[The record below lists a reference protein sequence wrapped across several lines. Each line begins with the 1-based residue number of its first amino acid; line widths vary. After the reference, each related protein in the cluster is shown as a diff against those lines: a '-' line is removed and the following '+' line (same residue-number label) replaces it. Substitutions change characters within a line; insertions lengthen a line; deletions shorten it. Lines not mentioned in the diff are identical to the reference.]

1 MLAVEIISIFVFYV
15 PLCFLVQTKRTC
27 SFKNSTSTPI
37 SFRSHFHFA
46 NHVNLFENI
55 KLENILVQICGMIL

>member
-1 MLAVEIISIFVFYV
+1 MLAVEIISLFVFYV

-37 SFRSHFHFA
+37 SSRSHFHFA
-46 NHVNLFENI
+46 NTVNLF
-55 KLENILVQICGMIL
+55 ENILVQICGMIL